1 MKRALLLLAAAASLG
16 GCNLV
21 YSETPLFSAADAR
34 GAPQLRPGVWA
45 EREEGCDFDSAKPV
59 GEWPECAGGSVISP
73 TQLTTTGEKPSS
85 TAYVLTGGDPQVM
98 QFALEMEPT
107 KPLIYLYGGL
117 RALKRD
123 DRGRIVEAET
133 WIAQCGPPPPKPVE
147 APDEQLAEAASLDQ
161 PSDET
166 PAEESGFDEQAA
178 TAEHAEHWSDAP
190 ADEGEAMTPPDQ
202 VDAPPADGD
211 AFDKEVEKAVA
222 AGVTREP
229 LPGLEIK
236 DGMCV
241 AREQGPVRNAVAE
254 SRAYDTPSVMYWV
267 RDGDR

>member
-1 MKRALLLLAAAASLG
+1 MKRVLLLLAAAASLG

-45 EREEGCDFDSAKPV
+45 EREEDCDFDSAKPV
-59 GEWPECAGGSVISP
+59 GEWPECAGGSVISAA
-73 TQLTTTGEKPSS
+73 QLTTTGEKPSS

-107 KPLIYLYGGL
+107 KPVIYLYGGL

-147 APDEQLAEAASLDQ
+147 APDEQNSDAMSLDQ
-161 PSDET
+161 VSNDSGSGEQT
-166 PAEESGFDEQAA
+166 IMAEH
-178 TAEHAEHWSDAP
+178 AEHAEHWSEAP
-190 ADEGEAMTPPDQ
+190 AEGGEAMTSPDPG
-202 VDAPPADGD
+202 DAPPADGD
-211 AFDKEVEKAVA
+211 AFDKEVEKAIA

-236 DGMCV
+236 DGMCL